1 MHATEGTA
9 ALTPPR
15 RPRPLVSLRTL
26 RNVINMRPSRQPSLR
41 PTPRATTAEVKA
53 GYFVR
58 HHYAP
63 TPLKPFF
70 GPPTADADVWRTLLI
85 VITVRQLLL
94 QPHAP
99 VAS

>member
-15 RPRPLVSLRTL
+15 GPRPLVSLRTL
-26 RNVINMRPSRQPSLR
+26 RNVINMRQSRQPSLR
-41 PTPRATTAEVKA
+41 PIPCATTVEVKA

-63 TPLKPFF
+63 TTLEPFF
-70 GPPTADADVWRTLLI
+70 GPRTADADVWRTLLI
-85 VITVRQLLL
+85 VITVR
-94 QPHAP
+94 
-99 VAS
+99 